1 MTATVHTAARRVKVK
16 FRAGRSCERGWLHEC
31 CANTWRV
38 WERGGFFFLCR
49 NQPIGFLL
57 GGHVTRNRPTEK
69 QRDRWCTA
77 PLSLSSQRTQVGDSI
92 RVKVL
97 NFRKWKMEKRFCQF
111 KKTIFVYFYYLF
123 HFKSAYVMV
132 SVYWLRKFD
141 TNSPGAN
148 AINKLLSIIIIAM
161 LCRNKTLILLF
172 QV

>member
-77 PLSLSSQRTQVGDSI
+77 PLSLSLSHHKGLRSVTPSEW
-92 RVKVL
+92 KCWTL
-97 NFRKWKMEKRFCQF
+97 ENEKWKNVFVNLKKRF
-111 KKTIFVYFYYLF
+111 
-123 HFKSAYVMV
+123 
-132 SVYWLRKFD
+132 
-141 TNSPGAN
+141 
-148 AINKLLSIIIIAM
+148 LSIFTIYFTSNLPM
-161 LCRNKTLILLF
+161 LWCRCIGYGNLTKIV
-172 QV
+172 QEPMP